1 MNIKIS
7 VGNIKGGVGKT
18 CVSALFA
25 EYLIQKGFVVTVV
38 DADIQA
44 SLFRHRQ
51 REMVEDPQQLP
62 PWEII
67 QLGTLDPTKLKSDM
81 EVLGQKDGI
90 VIIDC
95 PGNLSNDN
103 LSIIYGMAD
112 LIVVPMAYD
121 VDTIDATGI
130 FLQAVKKMTSA
141 PLVFVPNRINTTEG
155 KAYELE
161 LRDETIAILGGY
173 GVVTPRIKQSVV
185 IKRYSTLH
193 PLDKY
198 QYAAVEHAFDKI
210 IIEIKKLQKDG

>member
-1 MNIKIS
+1 MNINIS

-25 EYLIQKGFVVTVV
+25 EYLTQKGFVVTVV

-67 QLGTLDPTKLKSDM
+67 QLGTLDPMKLKSDM
-81 EVLGQKDGI
+81 EALGQKDGI

-95 PGNLSNDN
+95 PGNLNNDN

-130 FLQAVKKMTSA
+130 FIQAIKKMTSA

-155 KAYELE
+155 KAHERE
-161 LRDETIAILGGY
+161 LRDETISILGNFGI
-173 GVVTPRIKQSVV
+173 VTPRIKQSVV

-210 IIEIKKLQKDG
+210 IIEINKLQKDG